1 MGPTSRFAQMSPCPI
16 TIPPCGKHT
25 PLISLLDLSPRKSA
39 RAELSNIG
47 TLYQYAMHR
56 LFGCSAVLLVWGNE
70 FTTESVS
77 RSPSIQCTACRQR
90 VRVIRSRLLMQRI
103 PSIRLYRGDS
113 LERVAVWLLMSMVMS
128 SSTLL
133 TAHGDRQEENQ
144 SVDGFMGASRSDL
157 RCRSV

>member
-1 MGPTSRFAQMSPCPI
+1 
-16 TIPPCGKHT
+16 
-25 PLISLLDLSPRKSA
+25 
-39 RAELSNIG
+39 
-47 TLYQYAMHR
+47 
-56 LFGCSAVLLVWGNE
+56 
-70 FTTESVS
+70 
-77 RSPSIQCTACRQR
+77 
-90 VRVIRSRLLMQRI
+90 MQRI